1 MATIKMRFLTKF
13 PALVTA
19 ATGLLVQRTGR
30 VYNFIF
36 DWLSVVAVD
45 SVADPTTRFVLM
57 VSGTGS
63 SDQLYERIPLDKFSA
78 ALTAQVQEITTA
90 GSYNVN
96 ANAAV
101 VKVNLSV
108 AGIVNLA
115 MPAAN
120 AKIGRVKVVD
130 FGGTASPTNPINV
143 NANGSEKFN
152 GAVASW
158 VIGAAGASNVFDPLP
173 GAGYAV

>member
-1 MATIKMRFLTKF
+1 MAIKLRVLTKF

-57 VSGTGS
+57 VSGTS
-63 SDQLYERIPLDKFSA
+63 SIDQLYERIPLDKFA
-78 ALTAQVQEITTA
+78 ASLAAQVQTITAA

-101 VKVNLSV
+101 VNVNLSV
-108 AGIVNLA
+108 AGAVNLA
-115 MPAAN
+115 LPAAN
-120 AKIGRVKVVD
+120 GKIGSVKIVD
-130 FGGTASPTNPINV
+130 YGGTASSANPITV
-143 NANGSEKFN
+143 TPNGTEKFN
-152 GAVASW
+152 GAATSW
-158 VIGAAGASNVFDPLP
+158 AISSAAASNVFNPLP